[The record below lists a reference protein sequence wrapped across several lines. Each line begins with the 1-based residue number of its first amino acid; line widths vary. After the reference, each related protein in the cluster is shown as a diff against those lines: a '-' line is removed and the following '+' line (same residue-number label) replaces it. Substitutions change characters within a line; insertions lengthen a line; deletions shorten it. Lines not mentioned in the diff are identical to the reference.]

1 MAGYFTF
8 YIMQRAIVIFLMNL
22 MLILLAFMP
31 AQAQNNIPT
40 TDPGVLAKLAPEQE
54 QICTFEPTYRD
65 VFYYKG
71 VEEFRK
77 KGDYRAKTA
86 SIQVDYVGGW
96 TQEARNAFEYAMT
109 IWESHID
116 SDVPIKIEANWTAL
130 EGNTL
135 GSAGPTLIYPINNVW
150 YPIAQ
155 ASAIEGEDLLLGNQY
170 GVEYDIR
177 VNMNSSYGSWYYGT
191 DANTPGGFIDFVTVV
206 IHEIGHGLGFT
217 GSMSGDPDTEIAE
230 WGLGDP
236 IRPFIYDTFIEDGF
250 SQSVINENVYP
261 NPSNTLYNAVTGN
274 SGGLFFIGDQA
285 NEAYENLPVPMYAPQ
300 TWNGGSSYSHLD
312 LATFTNTENALMRP
326 QIDNAFAIHSPGP
339 VMCGIFADTG
349 WPLGGG
355 CFALLGA
362 TSIVEVDDSEIDFGV
377 TNVKNRLDTT
387 IVISNNINSENTLVG
402 RVELSSGTS
411 VYSLDNSKGSIFL
424 NIEPGESQEI
434 LVTYRAQLPGNNS
447 GEIRI
452 THNGVNTSS
461 PILIPLNGDAL
472 EENRTVELE
481 NNYPNP
487 FNPSTNIPYKLPQD
501 SYVKLEIFDMLG
513 KLVETVV
520 DGEQSRGRYVQRVQ
534 AGDWSSGVYIYRII
548 VEGRVETGKLMLV
561 K

>member
-1 MAGYFTF
+1 MGF
-8 YIMQRAIVIFLMNL
+8 V
-22 MLILLAFMP
+22 LIASSSVT
-31 AQAQNNIPT
+31 AQSNNIGST
-40 TDPGVLAKLAPEQE
+40 TLHRLAPEQE
-54 QICTFEPTYRD
+54 QICTFEPTFRD
-65 VFYYKG
+65 VYYYKG
-71 VEEFRK
+71 VEDFRK
-77 KGDYRAKTA
+77 KGDFRAKTA
-86 SIQVDYVGGW
+86 SIQVDYVGSW
-96 TQEARNAFEYAMT
+96 PQQARTAFEYAMT

-116 SDVPIKIEANWTAL
+116 SEIPIKIEANWTAL

-155 ASAIEGEDLLLGNQY
+155 ASAIEGEDLLAGNTF
-170 GVEYDIR
+170 GVEHDIV
-177 VNMNSSYGSWYYGT
+177 VNMNSSFGSWYYET
-191 DANTPGGFIDFVTVV
+191 DANPPGGTIDFVTVV

-217 GSMSGDPDTEIAE
+217 GSMSGDPDTQIAE

-236 IRPFIYDTFIEDGF
+236 LRPFIYDTFIEDGF
-250 SQSVINENVYP
+250 SQSVIDENVYP
-261 NPSNTLYNAVTGN
+261 NPSNALYNAVTGN
-274 SGGLFFIGDQA
+274 SNGLFFIGDQA
-285 NEAYENLPVPMYAPQ
+285 NEAYENLPVPIYAPQ
-300 TWNGGSSYSHLD
+300 TWQSGSSYSHLD

-339 VMCGIFADTG
+339 IMCGIFSDAG

-377 TNVKNRLDTT
+377 TNVNERLDTT
-387 IVISNNINSENTLVG
+387 FVITNNINSENALVG
-402 RVELSSGTS
+402 RVELSSGTGS
-411 VYSLDNSKGSIFL
+411 YSLNSSTILL
-424 NIEPGESQEI
+424 NIEPGQSQEI
-434 LVTYRAQLPGNNS
+434 LVRYRPRFPQNNS

-452 THNGVNTSS
+452 THNGVNIPS
-461 PILIPLNGDAL
+461 PILITLNGDAL

-481 NNYPNP
+481 QNYPNP
-487 FNPSTNIPYKLPQD
+487 FNASTSIPYKLPQN
-501 SYVKLEIFDMLG
+501 SYVKLEVFDMLG

-520 DGEQSRGRYVQRVQ
+520 DENQSRGRYIQRVQ
-534 AGDWSSGVYIYRII
+534 ADDWASGVYIYRII